1 MQHHAGAALAATR
14 HDERRLRCG
23 LQAEVRESALALCE
37 WQGLLDLDDI
47 NASVDQ
53 VLIPARK
60 PNSTSINLAAHQD
73 AFHAEQIWG
82 DGCAGLKYCS
92 YDCGDDWRQCKSA
105 TDAGRVL

>member
-1 MQHHAGAALAATR
+1 MHHDGAAVATTR
-14 HDERRLRCG
+14 PDERRLLCG

-60 PNSTSINLAAHQD
+60 RNSTSINLPAHQD
-73 AFHAEQIWG
+73 AFHAEQIRG
-82 DGCAGLKYCS
+82 HGGAGRKHRS
-92 YDCGDDWRQCKSA
+92 YDRGDDWRQCKSA
-105 TDAGRVL
+105 TDAGRGL